1 MELSHQIEIWISIAH
16 WLTGVGT
23 VVLAVALI
31 RTFKHMEIVTKMS
44 SIETEYRLK
53 PWIGLIKKIE
63 KSISNDCRFDVTIK
77 KIDELHAVGVI
88 AKFIKSDKP
97 LTHESL
103 ESNEVTSYNLDSV
116 MPTMEKYY

>member
-1 MELSHQIEIWISIAH
+1 M
-16 WLTGVGT
+16 
-23 VVLAVALI
+23 
-31 RTFKHMEIVTKMS
+31 
-44 SIETEYRLK
+44 
-53 PWIGLIKKIE
+53 E

-77 KIDELHAVGVI
+77 KFGELHAVGVI
-88 AKFIKSDKP
+88 AKFIKSDKA